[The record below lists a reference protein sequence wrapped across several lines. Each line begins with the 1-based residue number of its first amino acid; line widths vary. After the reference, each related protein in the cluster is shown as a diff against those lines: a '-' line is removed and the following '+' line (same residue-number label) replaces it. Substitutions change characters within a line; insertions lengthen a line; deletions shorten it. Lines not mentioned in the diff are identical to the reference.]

1 MTKKLY
7 YVFWAGLFILCAGL
21 GFIPEPSGFLKYFM
35 TALSVL
41 FFLPPAVLVYFAGNR
56 GDSLTLKLIRN
67 LSAASLVLS
76 LLLIIGNFMSLMASE
91 AVGNVLYAVLVI
103 VSSPMVCSGFWVLS
117 LFLWTCLLMASMMLL
132 KRK

>member
-67 LSAASLVLS
+67 LSAASLALS

-117 LFLWTCLLMASMMLL
+117 LFLWACLLMASMMLL
-132 KRK
+132 KKK